1 MSRIVSATCVV
12 LLTLLPFGTSHV
24 SASEDSSTTTIPTT
38 ESTYVYDLENEP
50 GECIGFLPKPGC
62 GKKPEQAGDR
72 GGSLQYITFAIMLGG
87 LGVIGTI
94 IGRNIVKRDREIAER
109 ISEDQ

>member
-1 MSRIVSATCVV
+1 MPRIVTATCVV
-12 LLTLLPFGTSHV
+12 LLTFLPLGTSRV
-24 SASEDSSTTTIPTT
+24 MASENTTTTIPST
-38 ESTYVYDLENEP
+38 ESTYVYDLEKEP

-72 GGSLQYITFAIMLGG
+72 GGSLQYITFGIMLGG
-87 LGVIGTI
+87 LGVIGTV

-109 ISEDQ
+109 ISKDQ